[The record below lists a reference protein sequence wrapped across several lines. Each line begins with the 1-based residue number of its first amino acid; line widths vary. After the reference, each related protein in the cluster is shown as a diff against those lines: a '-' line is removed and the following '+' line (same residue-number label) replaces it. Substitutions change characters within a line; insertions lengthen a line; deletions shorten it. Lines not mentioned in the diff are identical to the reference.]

1 MKVILKKE
9 TDMKRKATGILL
21 VLTMAVTIALSGCSG
36 DKDKAGS
43 TTKNKLSAKPVEG
56 GSITVGISQ
65 DLDSLDPH
73 KAVAAGTKEVL
84 FNIYEG
90 LVKPDKD
97 GNLVD
102 AVASKHSISDDAKV
116 YTFTLRD
123 GVKFHNGKNV
133 TAADVKYSIDRCA
146 DTSNG
151 GPLVSAYSMI
161 DSVNILD
168 DKTVEIRLKQPDTEF
183 LAYMT
188 TAIIPK
194 DYGKLETAPV
204 GTGPFKF
211 VSRSPQDNIILEKN
225 NDYWGKKAHLNKVEF
240 KIVSDADMLVTN
252 LKGGSIDMAM
262 RLTSNQA
269 AELKKG
275 FHIEEGTMNLVQ
287 ALYLN
292 NAVEPLNNEKVREAL
307 CYAID
312 PDEIMNMM
320 ADGKGVR
327 IGTSMYPGLKKYY
340 DDKYTHY
347 YKHDYKKAKE
357 LLKDAGYPD
366 GFNLEIT
373 VSSSDQ
379 PHVDTAQIIVE
390 ELKNI
395 GVNAT
400 IKPIEWETWLE
411 DVYANHNYQST
422 VVGVDASNL
431 SARAML
437 ERFTTGASGNFIN
450 FSDKEYDKIFKQ
462 AIAATDEKEQIKL
475 YKEMEGILV
484 KKAANV
490 YIQDLANL
498 VAISDKYSGYTFYP
512 LYVQDMST
520 IYMVE

>member
-1 MKVILKKE
+1 
-9 TDMKRKATGILL
+9 MKRRTMSIL
-21 VLTMAVTIALSGCSG
+21 VMLTMAVTIALSGCSG
-36 DKDKAGS
+36 DKGEQKS
-43 TTKNKLSAKPVEG
+43 TTENKLSGNPVEG
-56 GSITVGISQ
+56 GSIKVGISQ

-97 GNLVD
+97 GNLVE
-102 AVASKHSISDDAKV
+102 AVASSYSVFDDAKV

-123 GVKFHNGKNV
+123 GVKFHNGNAV
-133 TAADVKYSIDRCA
+133 TAEDVKYSIDRCA

-151 GPLVSAYSMI
+151 EPLVSAYSI
-161 DSVNILD
+161 IESVNILD
-168 DKTVEIRLKQPDTEF
+168 EKTVEIRLTESNTEF

-194 DYGKLETAPV
+194 DYDKLDTEPV
-204 GTGPFKF
+204 GTGPFKY
-211 VSRSPQDNIILEKN
+211 VSRSPQENVILEKN
-225 NDYWGKKAHLNKVEF
+225 EDYWGEKAHLDKVEF
-240 KIVSDADMLVTN
+240 KIVADADMLVTN

-262 RLTSNQA
+262 RLTSSQA
-269 AELKKG
+269 AELTDG

-292 NAVEPLNNEKVREAL
+292 NDVEPLNNEKVRQAL
-307 CYAID
+307 CYAVN
-312 PDEIMNMM
+312 PDEIMDMM

-340 DDKYTHY
+340 DEEYADYYTQ
-347 YKHDYKKAKE
+347 DFEKAKE
-357 LLKDAGYPD
+357 LLKEAGYPD
-366 GFNLEIT
+366 GFDLEIT
-373 VSSSDQ
+373 VSSADQ
-379 PHVDTAQIIVE
+379 PHVDTAQVIAE

-395 GVNAT
+395 GVNVT
-400 IKPIEWETWLE
+400 IKPIEWEAWLE
-411 DVYANHNYQST
+411 DVYAKRDYQST

-437 ERFTTGASGNFIN
+437 ERFTSDASGNFIN
-450 FSDKEYDKIFKQ
+450 FKDDEYDKVFKE
-462 AIAATDEKEQIKL
+462 AIAATDETEQIKL
-475 YKEMEGILV
+475 YKQAEGILAE
-484 KKAANV
+484 KAANV

-498 VAISDKYSGYTFYP
+498 VAVSNKYDGYTFYP

>member
-1 MKVILKKE
+1 
-9 TDMKRKATGILL
+9 MKRRVAAILL
-21 VLTMAVTIALSGCSG
+21 VLTTAISVALSGCSG
-36 DKDKAGS
+36 DKNEAGS
-43 TTKNKLSAKPVEG
+43 ATENTLSGKPVEG
-56 GSITVGISQ
+56 GSIRVGISQ

-97 GNLVD
+97 GHLTE
-102 AVASKHSISDDAKV
+102 AVASSYEVSEDAKV

-123 GVKFHNGKNV
+123 GVKFHNGNDV
-133 TAADVKYSIDRCA
+133 TAEDVKYSIDRCA

-151 GPLVSAYSMI
+151 EPLVSAYSI
-161 DSVNILD
+161 VESVNILD
-168 DKTVEIRLKQPDTEF
+168 EKTVEIRLTEPNTEF

-194 DYGKLETAPV
+194 DYEELETAPV

-211 VSRSPQDNIILEKN
+211 VSRSPQENVVLEKN
-225 NDYWGKKAHLNKVEF
+225 TEYWGEQAHLDEVEF
-240 KIVSDADMLVTN
+240 RIVSDADMVVTN
-252 LKGGSIDMAM
+252 LKGGSIDMCM
-262 RLTSNQA
+262 RLTSTQA
-269 AELKKG
+269 AELTEG

-292 NAVEPLNNEKVREAL
+292 NDVEPLNNEKVRQAL
-307 CYAID
+307 CYAIN
-312 PDEIMNMM
+312 PDEIMAMI

-327 IGTSMYPGLKKYY
+327 IGTSMYPGLKKYFDDEYTNYYEQDY
-340 DDKYTHY
+340 D
-347 YKHDYKKAKE
+347 KAKE
-357 LLKDAGYPD
+357 LLEEAGYPD
-366 GFNLEIT
+366 GFDLEIT
-373 VSSSDQ
+373 VCSADQ
-379 PHVDTAQIIVE
+379 PHVDTAQVIVE
-390 ELKNI
+390 QLKNI

-400 IKPIEWETWLE
+400 IKPVEWEVWLE
-411 DVYANHNYQST
+411 ETYAGRNFQST

-437 ERFTTGASGNFIN
+437 ERFVSDADGNFIN
-450 FSDKEYDKIFKQ
+450 FSDEEYDATFQ
-462 AIAATDEKEQIKL
+462 AAISETDEEKQVEL
-475 YKEMEGILV
+475 YKELEGILTER
-484 KKAANV
+484 AANV

-498 VAISDKYSGYTFYP
+498 VAISDKYDGYEFYP

>member
-1 MKVILKKE
+1 
-9 TDMKRKATGILL
+9 MKRRTMSIL
-21 VLTMAVTIALSGCSG
+21 VMLTMAVTIALIGCSG
-36 DKDKAGS
+36 DKGEQKS
-43 TTKNKLSAKPVEG
+43 TTENKLSGNPVEG
-56 GSITVGISQ
+56 GSIKVGISQ

-97 GNLVD
+97 GNLVE
-102 AVASKHSISDDAKV
+102 AVASSYSVSDDAKV

-123 GVKFHNGKNV
+123 GVKFHNGNAV
-133 TAADVKYSIDRCA
+133 TAEDVKYSIDRCA

-151 GPLVSAYSMI
+151 EPLVSAYSI
-161 DSVNILD
+161 IESVNILD
-168 DKTVEIRLKQPDTEF
+168 EKTVEIRLTESNTEF

-194 DYGKLETAPV
+194 DYDKLDTEPV
-204 GTGPFKF
+204 GTGPFKY
-211 VSRSPQDNIILEKN
+211 VSRSPQENVILEKN
-225 NDYWGKKAHLNKVEF
+225 EDYWGEKAHLDKVEF
-240 KIVSDADMLVTN
+240 KIVADADMLVTN

-262 RLTSNQA
+262 RLTSSQA
-269 AELKKG
+269 AELTDG

-292 NAVEPLNNEKVREAL
+292 NDVEPLNNEKVRQAL
-307 CYAID
+307 CYAVN
-312 PDEIMNMM
+312 PDEIMDMM

-340 DDKYTHY
+340 DEEYADYYTQ
-347 YKHDYKKAKE
+347 DFEKAKE
-357 LLKDAGYPD
+357 LLKEAGYPD
-366 GFNLEIT
+366 GFDLEIT
-373 VSSSDQ
+373 VSSADQ
-379 PHVDTAQIIVE
+379 PHVDTAQVIAE

-395 GVNAT
+395 GVNVT
-400 IKPIEWETWLE
+400 IKPIEWEAWLE
-411 DVYANHNYQST
+411 DVYAKRDYQST

-437 ERFTTGASGNFIN
+437 ERFTSDASGNFIN
-450 FSDKEYDKIFKQ
+450 FKDDEYDKVFKE
-462 AIAATDEKEQIKL
+462 AIAATDETEQIKL
-475 YKEMEGILV
+475 YKQAEGILAE
-484 KKAANV
+484 KAANV

-498 VAISDKYSGYTFYP
+498 VAVSNKYDGYTFYP

>member
-1 MKVILKKE
+1 
-9 TDMKRKATGILL
+9 MKRRVTGILL
-21 VLTMAVTIALSGCSG
+21 VLTMAVTVALSGCSG
-36 DKDKAGS
+36 DKERQKS
-43 TTKNKLSAKPVEG
+43 TTENKLSGNPVEG
-56 GSITVGISQ
+56 GSIKVGISQ

-97 GNLVD
+97 GNLIE
-102 AVASKHSISDDAKV
+102 AVASDYAISDDAKV

-123 GVKFHNGKNV
+123 GVKFHNGNDV
-133 TAADVKYSIDRCA
+133 TAEDVKYSIDRCA

-151 GPLVSAYSMI
+151 DPLVSAYSI
-161 DSVNILD
+161 IESVNILD
-168 DKTVEIRLKQPDTEF
+168 EKTVEIRLTEPNTEF

-194 DYGKLETAPV
+194 DYDALETVPV
-204 GTGPFKF
+204 GTGPFKY
-211 VSRSPQDNIILEKN
+211 VSRSPQENVILEKN
-225 NDYWGKKAHLNKVEF
+225 EDYWGEKAHLDEVEF
-240 KIVSDADMLVTN
+240 RIVADADMLVTN

-262 RLTSNQA
+262 RLTSSQA
-269 AELKKG
+269 AELTDG

-292 NAVEPLNNEKVREAL
+292 NDTEPLNNEKVRQAL
-307 CYAID
+307 CYAIN
-312 PDEIMNMM
+312 PDEIMDMM

-340 DDKYTHY
+340 DDEYAHY
-347 YKHDYKKAKE
+347 YEQDYEKAKE
-357 LLKDAGYPD
+357 LLKEAGYPD
-366 GFNLEIT
+366 GFDLEIT
-373 VSSSDQ
+373 VSSADQ
-379 PHVDTAQIIVE
+379 PHVDTAQIIAE

-395 GVNAT
+395 GVNVT
-400 IKPIEWETWLE
+400 IKPIEWEAWLE
-411 DVYANHNYQST
+411 DVYAGRNYQST

-437 ERFTTGASGNFIN
+437 ERFTSVSSGNFIN
-450 FSDKEYDKIFKQ
+450 FKDEEYDSKFKE
-462 AIAATDEKEQIKL
+462 AISSTDEAEQTKL
-475 YKEMEGILV
+475 YKEMEGILAE
-484 KKAANV
+484 KAANV

-498 VAISDKYSGYTFYP
+498 VAVSDKYDGYTFYP
-512 LYVQDMST
+512 LYVQDMAA

>member
-1 MKVILKKE
+1 MRRRVAQTI
-9 TDMKRKATGILL
+9 L
-21 VLTMAVTIALSGCSG
+21 VLTAAAAIALSGCSG
-36 DKDKAGS
+36 DKKAAPS
-43 TTKNKLSAKPVEG
+43 ITENKLSGKPVEG
-56 GSITVGISQ
+56 GSIKVGISQ

-97 GNLVD
+97 GNLIE
-102 AVASKHSISDDAKV
+102 AVASNYEISDDAKV

-123 GVKFHNGKNV
+123 GVKFHNGNDV
-133 TAADVKYSIDRCA
+133 TAEDVKYSIDRCA

-151 GPLVSAYSMI
+151 DPLVSAYSII

-168 DKTVEIRLKQPDTEF
+168 DKTVEIRLKEPNTEF

-194 DYGKLETAPV
+194 DYDSLETAPV

-211 VSRSPQDNIILEKN
+211 VSRSPQENVFLEKN
-225 NDYWGKKAHLNKVEF
+225 EDYWGKKAHLDKVEF
-240 KIVSDADMLVTN
+240 KIMADADMLVTN
-252 LKGGSIDMAM
+252 LKGGSIDMTM
-262 RLTSNQA
+262 RLTSGQA
-269 AELKKG
+269 AELKSG

-292 NAVEPLNNEKVREAL
+292 NAVKPLDDEKVRQAL
-307 CYAID
+307 SYAIN
-312 PDEIMNMM
+312 PDEIMDIIS
-320 ADGKGVR
+320 DGKGVR

-340 DDKYTHY
+340 DDEYADY
-347 YKHDYKKAKE
+347 YEQDYDKAKK
-357 LLKDAGYPD
+357 LLKEAGYPD
-366 GFNLEIT
+366 GFDLEIT
-373 VSSSDQ
+373 VSSADQ
-379 PHVDTAQIIVE
+379 PHVDTAQVIAE

-395 GVNAT
+395 GVNVK
-400 IKPIEWETWLE
+400 IKPIEWESWLE
-411 DVYANHNYQST
+411 EVYANHNYQST
-422 VVGVDASNL
+422 VVGVDAANL

-437 ERFTTGASGNFIN
+437 ERFTTGNSGNFIN
-450 FSDKEYDKIFKQ
+450 FHDEEYEKVFKE
-462 AIAATDEKEQIKL
+462 AVSTTDEVQQTKL
-475 YKEMEGILV
+475 YKQLEGILAE
-484 KKAANV
+484 KAANV

-498 VAISDKYSGYTFYP
+498 VAVSDKYDGYVFYP

>member
-1 MKVILKKE
+1 
-9 TDMKRKATGILL
+9 MKRRVAAILL
-21 VLTMAVTIALSGCSG
+21 VLTTAISVALSGCSG
-36 DKDKAGS
+36 DKNKAGS
-43 TTKNKLSAKPVEG
+43 ATENTLSGKPVEG
-56 GSITVGISQ
+56 GSIRVGISQ

-97 GNLVD
+97 GNLVE
-102 AVASKHSISDDAKV
+102 AVASSYSVSDDAKV

-123 GVKFHNGKNV
+123 GVKFHNGNAV
-133 TAADVKYSIDRCA
+133 TAEDVKYSIDRCA

-151 GPLVSAYSMI
+151 EPLVSAYSI
-161 DSVNILD
+161 IESVNILD
-168 DKTVEIRLKQPDTEF
+168 EKTVEIRLTESNTEF

-194 DYGKLETAPV
+194 DYDKLDTEPV
-204 GTGPFKF
+204 GTGPFKY
-211 VSRSPQDNIILEKN
+211 VSRSPQENVILEKN
-225 NDYWGKKAHLNKVEF
+225 EDYWGEKAHLDKVEF
-240 KIVSDADMLVTN
+240 KIVADADMLVTN

-262 RLTSNQA
+262 RLTSSQA
-269 AELKKG
+269 AELTDG

-292 NAVEPLNNEKVREAL
+292 NDVEPLNNEKVRQAL
-307 CYAID
+307 CYAVN
-312 PDEIMNMM
+312 PDEIMDMM

-340 DDKYTHY
+340 DEEYADYYTQ
-347 YKHDYKKAKE
+347 DFEKAKE
-357 LLKDAGYPD
+357 LLKEAGYPD
-366 GFNLEIT
+366 GFDLEIT
-373 VSSSDQ
+373 VSSADQ
-379 PHVDTAQIIVE
+379 PHVDTAQVIAE

-395 GVNAT
+395 GVNVT
-400 IKPIEWETWLE
+400 IKPIEWEAWLE
-411 DVYANHNYQST
+411 DVYAKRDYQST

-437 ERFTTGASGNFIN
+437 ERFTSDASGNFIN
-450 FSDKEYDKIFKQ
+450 FKDDEYDKVFKE
-462 AIAATDEKEQIKL
+462 AIAATDETEQIKL
-475 YKEMEGILV
+475 YKQAEGILAE
-484 KKAANV
+484 KAANV

-498 VAISDKYSGYTFYP
+498 VAVSNKYDGYTFYP

>member
-1 MKVILKKE
+1 
-9 TDMKRKATGILL
+9 MKRRGMSILL
-21 VLTMAVTIALSGCSG
+21 MLTMAVTIALSGCSG
-36 DKDKAGS
+36 DKEKQES
-43 TTKNKLSAKPVEG
+43 TTENKLSGKPVEG
-56 GSITVGISQ
+56 GSIKVGISQ

-97 GNLVD
+97 GNLIA
-102 AVASKHSISDDAKV
+102 AVASEYKVSDDAKV

-123 GVKFHNGKNV
+123 GVKFHNGNAV
-133 TAADVKYSIDRCA
+133 TAEDVKYSIDRCA

-151 GPLVSAYSMI
+151 EPLVSAYSI
-161 DSVNILD
+161 IESVNILD
-168 DKTVEIRLKQPDTEF
+168 ERTVEIRLTEPNTEF

-188 TAIIPK
+188 TAVIPK
-194 DYGKLETAPV
+194 DYDQLDTKPV
-204 GTGPFKF
+204 GTGPFKY
-211 VSRSPQDNIILEKN
+211 VSRSPQENVILEKN
-225 NDYWGKKAHLNKVEF
+225 GDYWGEKAHLDQVEF
-240 KIVSDADMLVTN
+240 KIVADADMVVTN

-262 RLTSNQA
+262 RLTSSQA
-269 AELKKG
+269 AELTKG

-292 NAVEPLNNEKVREAL
+292 NDVEPLNNEKVRQAL
-307 CYAID
+307 CYAVN
-312 PDEIMNMM
+312 PDEIMGMM

-340 DDKYTHY
+340 DDEYAHY
-347 YKHDYKKAKE
+347 YEQDFEKAKA
-357 LLKDAGYPD
+357 LLKEAGYED
-366 GFNLEIT
+366 GFDLEIT
-373 VSSSDQ
+373 VSSADQ
-379 PHVDTAQIIVE
+379 PHIDTAQVIAE

-395 GVNAT
+395 GVNVT
-400 IKPIEWETWLE
+400 IKPIEWEAWLE
-411 DVYANHNYQST
+411 DVYANREYQST

-437 ERFTTGASGNFIN
+437 ERFTSDAPGNFIN
-450 FSDKEYDKIFKQ
+450 FKDKEYDEVFKK
-462 AIAATDEKEQIKL
+462 AIASTDEQEQIKL
-475 YKEMEGILV
+475 YKEAEGILA

-498 VAISDKYSGYTFYP
+498 VAVSDKYDGYTFYP